1 MDSALRVPERVFK
14 LELPSGRVMNY
25 RYVTKEGDKLMAA
38 ISRQGKLI
46 PLGFWGGVLCENLV
60 QSTAR
65 EVFMHQCAE
74 IEKASIPVIMRV
86 HDEAVCLVPEE
97 SAQEKLN
104 QIISIMS
111 TAPDWAEGLPL
122 SAEGSISKVYK
133 K

>member
-1 MDSALRVPERVFK
+1 
-14 LELPSGRVMNY
+14 
-25 RYVTKEGDKLMAA
+25 
-38 ISRQGKLI
+38 
-46 PLGFWGGVLCENLV
+46 
-60 QSTAR
+60 
-65 EVFMHQCAE
+65 
-74 IEKASIPVIMRV
+74 V